1 MNRVSH
7 WIKNYPDRQ
16 KQAILEAVESSSLA
30 KIRRALHLIEEL
42 EASQRGPVFR
52 VELLGT
58 YSLEPMQPVL
68 QFALNC
74 IPVRPEVRIGPLDT
88 IENWISRT
96 AEVGAGKLP
105 DARVVLWRAEEL
117 LPEVLYPYSN
127 GFPESIISRRDQL
140 LGRLEGVVRLHQ
152 QKASKVPLFLST
164 IPQPIH
170 FSNSILASQHR
181 AGLLAVLSAV
191 NQRIYDL
198 ASDNSGVYVLDL
210 AAWATREGRSYQSAA
225 LDFIARQPFSA
236 AGQVSFG
243 LYLARSLRPLVVPRK
258 KALAIDLDNT
268 LWGGV
273 LGEDG
278 RENLQ
283 IGPECPGNVHLRIQR
298 ELLELKERGIA
309 LILLSK
315 NNEAEVEEAFA
326 SIPQMILRWAD
337 FAVRKINWRSKAE
350 NLREAAQEL
359 RLGLD
364 SFAFVDDSDYERE
377 QMRQLNPEVLILNES
392 SDPLRTLIALWETD
406 AFDSLFITK
415 EDRQRHREYE
425 LRQAREVETHQDDL
439 GAFLKSL
446 EMTAEVGPVNG
457 TNLDRVAS
465 LLAKTNQFN
474 LTTRRHSRAEVA
486 KMAETAGSVAL
497 VLRLR
502 DKFGDQGIVGVAI
515 AIPAEEKQTLLV
527 DTFLVSCRA
536 LGRGAEDALW
546 AAVVNTAHRKGIRK
560 LQAEYVATAR
570 NGPVADF
577 YDKLGL
583 QSVGGNGSVRRYQLT
598 PIEPRSFPAWI
609 DTRRDSDAR

>member
-1 MNRVSH
+1 MNRVGH
-7 WIKNYPDRQ
+7 WIENYPDRQ
-16 KQAILEAVESSSLA
+16 KQAILDAIESLSLA
-30 KIRRALHLIEEL
+30 KIRHALHLIEEL

-52 VELLGT
+52 IELLGT
-58 YSLEPMQPVL
+58 YSLEPVQPVL

-74 IPVRPEVRIGPLDT
+74 IPVRPELRIGPLDA
-88 IENWISRT
+88 IETWISQG
-96 AEVGAGKLP
+96 ADVGAEKLP

-117 LPEVLYPYSN
+117 LPEVLYPLSN
-127 GFPESIISRRDQL
+127 GFPEGIIAARDQL
-140 LGRLEGVVRLHQ
+140 LGRIEGVVRLHQ
-152 QKASKVPLFLST
+152 QNASRVPLFLST
-164 IPQPIH
+164 IPQPTQ
-170 FSNSILASQHR
+170 FSNPIFAAQHR
-181 AGLLAVLSAV
+181 AGLFAVLTAI
-191 NQRIYDL
+191 NQKIYDL
-198 ASDNSGVYVLDL
+198 ASDNSGVYVLDI
-210 AAWATREGRSYQSAA
+210 AAWAAREGRSHHSAG
-225 LDFIARQPFSA
+225 LDLMARQPFSA

-243 LYLARSLRPLVVPRK
+243 LYLARTLRPLVVPRK

-283 IGPECPGNVHLRIQR
+283 IGPDFPGNVHLRIQR

-326 SIPQMILRWAD
+326 LVPQMILRLDD
-337 FAVRKINWRSKAE
+337 FAVRKVNWRPKVE

-364 SFAFVDDSDYERE
+364 SIAFVDDSDYERE

-392 SDPLRTLIALWETD
+392 SDPLRTLNALWETD

-415 EDRQRHREYE
+415 EDRQRHREYQ
-425 LRQAREVETHQDDL
+425 LLQAREVGTHQDDL

-446 EMTAEVGPVNG
+446 EMIAEVEPVDR

-486 KMAETAGSVAL
+486 TMAETAGAVAL
-497 VLRLR
+497 ALRLR
-502 DKFGDQGIVGVAI
+502 DKFGNQGIIGVAI
-515 AIPAEEKQTLLV
+515 AIPTEEKQTLLV

-546 AAVVNTAHRKGIRK
+546 TAMVNTAHRKGVRK

-570 NGPVADF
+570 NGLVAEF

-583 QSVGGNGSVRRYQLT
+583 QPMEGNGSIRRYQLT
-598 PIEPRSFPAWI
+598 PVEPRSFPAWI
-609 DTRRDSDAR
+609 DTARKSDGR